1 MKVFVTGA
9 TGFIGSQL
17 CMKLASLGHQV
28 HALYRSESKASIL
41 FHPDI
46 HLFKGDILDSESLK
60 NAMSGCQQIYHM
72 AAFTD
77 VWIKDESRIYELN
90 VTGTLNVL
98 NAAMETGIQDI
109 VISSTAGVFG
119 PSLDGSEVTE
129 TSIREIDFFIEY
141 ERTKAIAEEKA
152 LAFAQN
158 GMNIRIVNPTRVYGP
173 GVLNPSNSVTKLIAS
188 YIHGKWRIIP
198 GDGKSVGNY
207 VFIEDAVN
215 GHVLA
220 MENGSP
226 GEKYILGGDNIS
238 YNDFFRLIGEISGEK
253 RLMLKVPL
261 TPIFFA
267 SNMAMLANRL
277 TGVKPFIT
285 KGLIRKFNYNWRV
298 SSQKSMS
305 NLGYNPTPIKECL
318 AKTVD
323 WIRKNGKA

>member
-1 MKVFVTGA
+1 MKIFVTGA
-9 TGFIGSQL
+9 TGFIGSNL
-17 CMKLASLGHQV
+17 CLKLADLGHQV
-28 HALYRSESKASIL
+28 HALFRSAGKASVL
-41 FHPDI
+41 KHPNI
-46 HLFKGDILDSESLK
+46 ELFKGDILDYDSLK
-60 NAMSGCQQIYHM
+60 NAMDGCRQIYHM

-98 NAAMETGIQDI
+98 NAAREAGIKDI

-129 TSIREIDFFIEY
+129 TSIRQIDFFIEY
-141 ERTKAIAEEKA
+141 ERTKAIAEEMS
-152 LAFAQN
+152 LEFIQS
-158 GMNIRIVNPTRVYGP
+158 GLNIRIVNPTRVYGP

-188 YIHGKWRIIP
+188 YIAGKWRIIP

-220 MENGSP
+220 MERGRL

-238 YNDFFRLIGEISGEK
+238 YNDFFNLLGEVSGK
-253 RLMLKVPL
+253 RRLMLKVPL
-261 TPIFFA
+261 SPIYFA
-267 SNMAMLANRL
+267 SDLAMLVNKL

-285 KGLIRKFNYNWRV
+285 KGLIRKFNYNWRMN
-298 SSQKSMS
+298 SQKAISD
-305 NLGYNPTPIKECL
+305 LGYTPSPVKECL
-318 AKTVD
+318 TKTIN